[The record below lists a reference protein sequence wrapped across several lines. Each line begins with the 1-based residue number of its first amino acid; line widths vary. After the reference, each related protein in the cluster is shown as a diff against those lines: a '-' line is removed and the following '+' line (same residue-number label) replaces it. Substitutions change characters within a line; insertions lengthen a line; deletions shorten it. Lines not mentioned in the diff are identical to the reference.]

1 METTDKTISAYFESD
16 HNRLDVLFHQYQ
28 QIKHSDVKAAKPYF
42 REFFKGLR
50 RHIVWEEEVLF
61 PFFEKV
67 TGIMAGPTEV
77 MRREHRQIGE
87 ILDRL
92 HQKVRD
98 ANPDTDKEEQEVLA
112 VLKPHNEK
120 EENILYPAIDQASSP
135 DVKAT
140 LFLQMEEI
148 PEDRLKACC
157 GSH

>member
-1 METTDKTISAYFESD
+1 
-16 HNRLDVLFHQYQ
+16 
-28 QIKHSDVKAAKPYF
+28 
-42 REFFKGLR
+42 
-50 RHIVWEEEVLF
+50 
-61 PFFEKV
+61 
-67 TGIMAGPTEV
+67 

>member
-1 METTDKTISAYFESD
+1 MANNDNIITAYFEAD
-16 HNRLDVLFHQYQ
+16 HDRLDSLFQQYQ
-28 QIKHSDVKAAKPYF
+28 QTKHSDVKAAKPYF

-50 RHIVWEEEVLF
+50 RHIVLEEEVLF
-61 PFFEKV
+61 PFFEKT
-67 TGIMAGPTEV
+67 TGITAGPTEV

-92 HQKVRD
+92 HQKIRD

-112 VLKPHNEK
+112 VLKLHNEK
-120 EENILYPAIDQASSP
+120 EENILYPAIDQASSS
-135 DVKAT
+135 DVKAI